1 MGHTEPCKAVTGA
14 GEALTLAMKA
24 DLEPVI
30 QKAKA
35 ERRRYKRVRVDLPGK
50 LFVPAE
56 NREAACTVLD
66 LSPGGAAIGFDGEME
81 PDTQVVLYIDG
92 FGRFEGSAVNRAAG
106 GFGVRFQCTQ
116 LKRER
121 VAEQL
126 MLFANK
132 TLVSDAD
139 LRRHDRAPAK
149 GFTRFTRADGETV
162 KCEVLDLSLSGVSL
176 KTHVRPPIGEFVLI
190 GQMAGRVARIHENGI
205 GVEFVA
211 GHGNDKTSAAT
222 LKAKLVAVR

>member
-1 MGHTEPCKAVTGA
+1 
-14 GEALTLAMKA
+14 MKS
-24 DLEPVI
+24 DVEPVI
-30 QKAKA
+30 EKAKA
-35 ERRRYKRVRVDLPGK
+35 ERRRFKRVRVDLPGR
-50 LFVPAE
+50 LFLPAE
-56 NREAACTVLD
+56 SRETPCTILD
-66 LSPGGAAIGFDGEME
+66 LSPGGAAVECEGEIAA
-81 PDTQVVLYIDG
+81 DTQVVLYIDG
-92 FGRFEGSAVNRAAG
+92 FGRFEGVVVNRATA
-106 GFGVRFQCTQ
+106 GFGVRFNCSA

-126 MLFANK
+126 TLFANK
-132 TLVSDAD
+132 SLVNEAD

-205 GVEFVA
+205 GIEFVG
-211 GHGNDKTSAAT
+211 GHSTDKASAEK